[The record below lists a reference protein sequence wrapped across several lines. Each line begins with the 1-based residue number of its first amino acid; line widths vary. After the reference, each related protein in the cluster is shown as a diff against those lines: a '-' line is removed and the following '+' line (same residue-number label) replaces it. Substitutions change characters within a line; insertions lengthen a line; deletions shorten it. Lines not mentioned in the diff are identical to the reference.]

1 MDSFLIE
8 SIKAI
13 FFILIGFV
21 IGYLLK
27 GNQKEKVKK

>member
-1 MDSFLIE
+1 MNEFLIE
-8 SIKAI
+8 SIKTI
-13 FFILIGFV
+13 FFMLVGFV